1 MSAHPCCGE
10 CALGLKAL
18 LPWVILL
25 RWETLPLESESP
37 GCLGEPVNPHM
48 TAFQDFAYRVQV
60 SASQPRFCSLLYCE
74 IYRTKPAFITLGPPN
89 LTLNLAPTFDV
100 ISVGV
105 ESSNNQMAD
114 EEYG

>member
-48 TAFQDFAYRVQV
+48 TAF
-60 SASQPRFCSLLYCE
+60 
-74 IYRTKPAFITLGPPN
+74 
-89 LTLNLAPTFDV
+89 
-100 ISVGV
+100 
-105 ESSNNQMAD
+105 
-114 EEYG
+114 